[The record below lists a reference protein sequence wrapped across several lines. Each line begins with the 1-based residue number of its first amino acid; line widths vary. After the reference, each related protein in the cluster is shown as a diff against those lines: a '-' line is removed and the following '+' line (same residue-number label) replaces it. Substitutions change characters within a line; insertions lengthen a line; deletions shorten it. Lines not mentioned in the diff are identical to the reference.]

1 MAKLAANAY
10 GDALFELTLEKSKDN
25 STHMDEML
33 QEVVSV
39 LDSFKANMELKK
51 LLTHPQISKEEKI
64 TVIEKIYKGRASDDI
79 VGLLVTI
86 VKNGRASEINAI
98 FEYFINR
105 VKEYNHIG
113 KASVVS
119 AVELTDEL
127 KKKIE
132 EKLISLTDYK
142 EFEMSYSV
150 DKNILGGLIIR
161 IGDRVVDSSLK
172 NKINSMCQSLEKI
185 HIS

>member
-25 STHMDEML
+25 DSYMNNML
-33 QEVVSV
+33 DEVVSI
-39 LDSFKANMELKK
+39 LDSFKMNEDLMK
-51 LLTHPQISKEEKI
+51 LLVHPQISKEEKI
-64 TVIEKIYKGRASDDI
+64 TVIENIFKGKASDDI

-86 VKNGRASEINAI
+86 VKNGRSSEIEAI
-98 FEYFINR
+98 FEYFIDR

-113 KASVVS
+113 KASVTS
-119 AVELTDEL
+119 AVELSDDL
-127 KKKIE
+127 KNKIE
-132 EKLISLTDYK
+132 EKLISTTDYE

-185 HIS
+185 YIS

>member
-25 STHMDEML
+25 ESYMNDML
-33 QEVVSV
+33 AEVVSV
-39 LDSFKANMELKK
+39 LDSFKSNDELEK

-64 TVIEKIYKGRASDDI
+64 KVVENIYKGRVSDDI

-86 VKNGRASEINAI
+86 VKNTRSSEIEAI
-98 FEYFINR
+98 LEYFINR
-105 VKEYNHIG
+105 VNEYNHIG

-119 AVELTDEL
+119 AVELNDDI

-132 EKLISLTDYK
+132 EKLISLTSYE

-161 IGDRVVDSSLK
+161 IGDRVVDSSLR

-185 HIS
+185 YIS